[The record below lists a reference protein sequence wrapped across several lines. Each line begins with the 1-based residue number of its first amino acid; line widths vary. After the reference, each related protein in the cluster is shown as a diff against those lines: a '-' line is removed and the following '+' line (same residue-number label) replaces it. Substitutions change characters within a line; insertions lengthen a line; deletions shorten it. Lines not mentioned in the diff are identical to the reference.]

1 MSTARSLLHRE
12 HPWIGQEVEDTATG
26 RRGIL
31 RAVAPD
37 GDRPRPVAW
46 LLPAGGGT
54 EWTTDPRTLD
64 HPAPVP
70 PGARSTS

>member
-12 HPWIGQEVEDTATG
+12 HPWIGQGVEDTATG
-26 RRGIL
+26 HRGIL

-54 EWTTDPRTLD
+54 EWTTDPHTLA
-64 HPAPVP
+64 HPAPAP
-70 PGARSTS
+70 PGSRSAS

>member
-46 LLPAGGGT
+46 LLPAGGGM
-54 EWTTDPRTLD
+54 EWTTDPSTLV
-64 HPAPVP
+64 HPVP
-70 PGARSTS
+70 TSPGTRSTS